1 MRGRSREYNWTGLS
15 QQRTL
20 LDKAARTAAQF
31 TPHSWDERDWRVFS
45 SPARCLQC
53 LVPIAVV
60 LTMEVCARTLRLGE
74 STVAGACAP
83 PAVPGCRCG
92 GVTRHAHKA
101 PLSCRLATVPQAAA
115 SGA

>member
-1 MRGRSREYNWTGLS
+1 MSACGRSREYNWTGLS
-15 QQRTL
+15 RQRTL

-60 LTMEVCARTLRLGE
+60 LTMEARGRISMFAE
-74 STVAGACAP
+74 SPEAGACAL
-83 PAVPGCRCG
+83 PAVPG
-92 GVTRHAHKA
+92 
-101 PLSCRLATVPQAAA
+101 ATTHH
-115 SGA
+115 GK

>member
-1 MRGRSREYNWTGLS
+1 MRVCGRSREYNWTGLS

-45 SPARCLQC
+45 SPARYLQC

-60 LTMEVCARTLRLGE
+60 LTMEV
-74 STVAGACAP
+74 GA
-83 PAVPGCRCG
+83 
-92 GVTRHAHKA
+92 
-101 PLSCRLATVPQAAA
+101 
-115 SGA
+115 